1 MSVDENLKLFVYI
14 FTYFKMSSR
23 GFLFYDDSFE
33 HFENAQEFNIYF
45 TETLSQNAQELKA
58 FFLCKDDL

>member
-1 MSVDENLKLFVYI
+1 
-14 FTYFKMSSR
+14 MSSR